1 SDRCHAENISI
12 NKYSQY
18 KTFKKVQLFLFPFR
32 CPKCTKNESW
42 DGHNSTH
49 QIDQLE
55 VYKKKQDFFQSR
67 IVKEIKFI
75 FVVLRVND
83 KQVSI

>member
-1 SDRCHAENISI
+1 RCHAENISI
-12 NKYSQY
+12 NKYSKY
-18 KTFKKVQLFLFPFR
+18 KTFKKR

-42 DGHNSTH
+42 DGHNLTH

-67 IVKEIKFI
+67 IVKEINFI
-75 FVVLRVND
+75 FCCSKSQR
-83 KQVSI
+83 

>member
-1 SDRCHAENISI
+1 MNSL
-12 NKYSQY
+12 YS
-18 KTFKKVQLFLFPFR
+18 F
-32 CPKCTKNESW
+32 S
-42 DGHNSTH
+42 
-49 QIDQLE
+49 DQLE

-83 KQVSI
+83 KQVSIWTTTWK